1 MHLITYWNCVPFFN
15 FLRTFLSRR
24 CDEET
29 TFQYTRRGAI
39 YRLRLDFPIFYG
51 MGYTKIF
58 ELNKK
63 YKEAYQHRNINS
75 GIKWISHKILLA
87 ILFCII
93 NARLSSGMICY
104 INEFNSLQKFNCNL
118 FSLNTSHC
126 IVVHYILT
134 YLLYYIIIPFSYT
147 HKKALNERL
156 IAFIV
161 HRKKSFNLP
170 KIEFYA

>member
-75 GIKWISHKILLA
+75 GIK
-87 ILFCII
+87 
-93 NARLSSGMICY
+93 
-104 INEFNSLQKFNCNL
+104 
-118 FSLNTSHC
+118 
-126 IVVHYILT
+126 
-134 YLLYYIIIPFSYT
+134 
-147 HKKALNERL
+147 
-156 IAFIV
+156 
-161 HRKKSFNLP
+161 
-170 KIEFYA
+170 